1 MSRLQPAAAFR
12 HARVVSPDLSKA
24 SIANGLVEARKFSDI
39 LLLARPKA
47 TVDAKAL
54 GRRLTVAR
62 NTTNLQIQALNWL
75 ETRARRASSG
85 DDKAIEELDAVI
97 SVLKLIQPESAPNSS
112 ADVTQLVGSKPVVQ
126 TSTSAAAPT
135 PPAKSEPD
143 TKKSLTTIEKIVKF
157 GDYAD
162 KAFKPITQAISTA
175 ASLMTILKDLGVTL

>member
-85 DDKAIEELDAVI
+85 DDKAIEELDAVTGMGAQLTRVFI
-97 SVLKLIQPESAPNSS
+97 AIARRSCHHELYAGIKFFIGLKQKMAAFL
-112 ADVTQLVGSKPVVQ
+112 GRKP
-126 TSTSAAAPT
+126 P
-135 PPAKSEPD
+135 
-143 TKKSLTTIEKIVKF
+143 
-157 GDYAD
+157 
-162 KAFKPITQAISTA
+162 
-175 ASLMTILKDLGVTL
+175 